1 MSLFSSPLTAH
12 CRSRASSASCRW
24 FLVTA
29 LFGLLLFTGCAS
41 RKPPSIPVQF
51 YVEVNYPTEENQNY
65 TAKQLLS
72 RIGANP
78 VIVGSEILAVDL
90 VRVDAGMCLLFQ
102 LNTQASFR
110 LYNITAQNLGKRLIL
125 VINDEPIG
133 VRHIDEI
140 ISNGRLFT
148 FVDIPDNELPALVI
162 GLQEDLKKQ
171 QKR

>member
-1 MSLFSSPLTAH
+1 MSLFSSFPNARRTSGAG
-12 CRSRASSASCRW
+12 SYFCRW
-24 FLVTA
+24 VLVTA
-29 LFGLLLFTGCAS
+29 LFSLLLFSGCAS

-51 YVEVNYPTEENQNY
+51 YVEVNYPTEENQHY

-90 VRVDAGMCLLFQ
+90 VRVDLGMCLLFQ

-125 VINDEPIG
+125 VINDEPVG
-133 VRHIDEI
+133 VRNIDEI

-148 FVDIPDNELPALVI
+148 FLDLPDSELPSLVV